1 MLAPPRAAAEEEPV
15 AYPFVE
21 SPNVTR
27 RASRPIDVV
36 VMHTMEIA
44 ERPDAA
50 AICARWFA
58 TEASQVSAHYCVD
71 AGTVIQCV
79 REHNIAWH
87 ARGGNTDS
95 IGVELAGFASQTR
108 RDWADAYSNA
118 LLRRASTLVG
128 DICSRRTI
136 PVRWLVADDLVAG
149 RRGITG
155 TSRSA
160 GRSTAATTGTRARAS
175 RSSGSSTTSARRSS
189 APARA
194 SER

>member
-1 MLAPPRAAAEEEPV
+1 MP
-15 AYPFVE
+15 YPFVE
-21 SPNVTR
+21 SPNYTR

-79 REHNIAWH
+79 QEKDIAWH

-95 IGVELAGFASQTR
+95 IGVELAGFARQTR
-108 RDWADAYSNA
+108 REWADAYSTAVLGRAAA
-118 LLRRASTLVG
+118 LVA
-128 DICSRRTI
+128 DICTRRRI
-136 PVRWLVADDLVAG
+136 PVRWLVAGDLVAG

-155 TSRSA
+155 HVEVSRA
-160 GRSTAATTGTRARAS
+160 FERSDHWDPGPGFPIESFLDRVRRAAQDGTGSRERTGTRA
-175 RSSGSSTTSARRSS
+175 
-189 APARA
+189 
-194 SER
+194 